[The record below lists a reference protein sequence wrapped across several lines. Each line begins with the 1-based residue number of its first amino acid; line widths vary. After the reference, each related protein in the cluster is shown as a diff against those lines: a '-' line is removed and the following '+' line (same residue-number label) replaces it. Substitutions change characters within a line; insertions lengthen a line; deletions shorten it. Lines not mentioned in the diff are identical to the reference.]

1 MARNADRRNAAI
13 ADTGSGSCASPICD
27 AMPIRT
33 EQKLLQ
39 GIFDF
44 VPVSAQSLLVAE
56 PSHKRHKAGM
66 TWLRRTLLLPSDGH
80 AQVVVQVDRIRHQ
93 APPLPR
99 AMLFTPSIPSC
110 ANQGLSGLAC
120 QAGSVRRTRLVLPA
134 LATRAITARLVIAE
148 LRGGGKPLWPC
159 AFTGCGGGNGK
170 GQNSL

>member
-1 MARNADRRNAAI
+1 
-13 ADTGSGSCASPICD
+13 
-27 AMPIRT
+27 
-33 EQKLLQ
+33 LQ

-66 TWLRRTLLLPSDGH
+66 TSLRRTLLLPSDGH

-120 QAGSVRRTRLVLPA
+120 QAGGVRRTRLVLPVLGCGCQYGA
-134 LATRAITARLVIAE
+134 ARLVIAE
-148 LRGGGKPLWPC
+148 LRGGGKPFWPC